1 MKITI
6 QMDENCIEEEV
17 IIRCREPN
25 DMVGR
30 IQKAVSEVAAKE
42 SKIVLFQKQKE
53 FYIPMEEIL
62 FFESDGDVI
71 CAHTLTEMFQTKY
84 KLYELEQLLPW
95 YFSRISKSAILNV
108 KQVYSITKNITA
120 ASVVEFKGTPKQVY
134 VSRIY
139 YKPLKSKIEEMR
151 MIICE

>member
-6 QMDENCIEEEV
+6 EIDENCIESEIV
-17 IIRCREPN
+17 IRCHEFD
-25 DMVGR
+25 DMVAK
-30 IQKAVSEVAAKE
+30 IQKAVSDVTTKE
-42 SKIVLFQKQKE
+42 TQIVLFQNNKE
-53 FYIPMEEIL
+53 FYIPVQDIL

-71 CAHTLTEMFQTKY
+71 CAHTSSDMFVTKY

-108 KQVYSITKNITA
+108 KKVYSITKNIT
-120 ASVVEFKGTPKQVY
+120 SSSIVEFKGTPKQVY

-151 MIICE
+151 NV